1 MTVERFIRSS
11 SKLKLN
17 LFICDCCKSDISKM
31 LNVSDETSCM
41 HSTASLQTDSV
52 HYNENNNAT
61 REKIKKGYLTFQLGS
76 DF

>member
-1 MTVERFIRSS
+1 MEHYYFFN
-11 SKLKLN
+11 LKTYLFKI

-61 REKIKKGYLTFQLGS
+61 REKIKKRIS
-76 DF
+76 DISIRK